1 LKTIWVLENIKGKK
15 SFYNK
20 FDFLMMFASVIQWK
34 KHHPSHNCV
43 LYADKMT
50 HEVITN
56 LGATTLWDEKITLK
70 RNVGVDLKVFW
81 AASKLQA
88 LRTSNEPTIIMDND
102 FVVYTSFEKYIKKN
116 KVIVSH
122 IEDGR
127 NYYVTPTDHFVKKVK
142 HLLSRYKQEAVNCS
156 FLYFPDINFMQHYA
170 KTSLELMQ
178 ELSRLKAPNSK
189 YLILAE
195 QLLLKHL
202 LDIHKISYIPLLDKK
217 YNCLSNKYTEK
228 VKGLIKTDEHN
239 LSFRH
244 YWMEKPKI
252 KNNKKGYSLEKEST
266 VLNNVI
272 KNVLKIDW
280 NVVG

>member
-1 LKTIWVLENIKGKK
+1 
-15 SFYNK
+15 
-20 FDFLMMFASVIQWK
+20 MMFASVIQWK

-56 LGATTLWDEKITLK
+56 LGGSELWDEKQVLRK
-70 RNVGVDLKVFW
+70 NAGVNLNVFW

-102 FVVYTSFEKYIKKN
+102 FIVYRSFDEYLKKN

-122 IEDGR
+122 IEDGK
-127 NYYVTPTDHFVKKVK
+127 NYYITPTDHFVKQVK
-142 HLLSRYKQEAVNCS
+142 HLLNRYKQEAVNCS
-156 FLYFPDINFMQHYA
+156 FLYFPDPKFMQHYA
-170 KTSLELMQ
+170 KTSMELMQ

-202 LDIHKISYIPLLDKK
+202 MDLNEVPYIPLLDKV
-217 YNCLSNKYTEK
+217 YNCLSNKYTRGT
-228 VKGLIKTDEHN
+228 KGLIKTEKQN
-239 LSFRH
+239 LFFRH

-252 KNNKKGYSLEKEST
+252 KENKKGYNLEEESSS
-266 VLNNVI
+266 LNNVI
-272 KNVLKIDW
+272 KNSVKIDW
-280 NVVG
+280 EVLC

>member
-1 LKTIWVLENIKGKK
+1 MRTIWVLENIRGDKT
-15 SFYNK
+15 FYNK

-50 HEVITN
+50 HEIITN
-56 LGATTLWDEKITLK
+56 LGGSALWDEKQVLRK
-70 RNVGVDLKVFW
+70 NAGVDLNVFW

-88 LRTSNEPTIIMDND
+88 LRLSNEPTIIMDND
-102 FVVYTSFEKYIKKN
+102 FIVYRSFDEYIKKN

-122 IEDGR
+122 IEDGK
-127 NYYVTPTDHFVKKVK
+127 NYYITPTDHFVKQVK
-142 HLLSRYKQEAVNCS
+142 HLLNRYKQEAVNCS
-156 FLYFPDINFMQHYA
+156 FLYFPDPKFMQHYA
-170 KTSLELMQ
+170 KTSMELMQ

-202 LDIHKISYIPLLDKK
+202 MDLNEVPYIPLLDKV
-217 YNCLSNKYTEK
+217 YNCLSNKYTRK
-228 VKGLIKTDEHN
+228 IKGLIKTEKQN
-239 LSFRH
+239 LFFRH

-252 KNNKKGYSLEKEST
+252 KENKKGYNLEEESFS
-266 VLNNVI
+266 LNNVI
-272 KNVLKIDW
+272 KNTVKINW
-280 NVVG
+280 KVVG